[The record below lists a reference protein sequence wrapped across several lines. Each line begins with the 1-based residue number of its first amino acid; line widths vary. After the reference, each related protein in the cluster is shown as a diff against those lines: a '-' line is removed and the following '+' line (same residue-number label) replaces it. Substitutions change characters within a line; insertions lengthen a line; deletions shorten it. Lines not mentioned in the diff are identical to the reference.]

1 LSAAVELLDQRLEV
15 LGAHVLLVPKHRSF
29 IFDDSS
35 TWELPPL
42 NSLYKGTVDSIH
54 RSHIPRD
61 RFESA
66 WMSAQALTAADL
78 VPGGIPETR

>member
-1 LSAAVELLDQRLEV
+1 MRARV
-15 LGAHVLLVPKHRSF
+15 

-66 WMSAQALTAADL
+66 WQSGEPLTTAATA
-78 VPGGIPETR
+78 PGGGHP